1 MQSQNPH
8 KNHYLSR
15 FRWTKYV
22 RSLVK
27 ICQIASIIV
36 KQDNKN
42 LKFGLKAERFLNARQ
57 RFFSAN
63 TTKKGPKYAKLRHT
77 CQTAFSHAKP
87 LQTSNKT
94 KFWILALKMPTW
106 QSWFPA
112 RNARCCCWIETVSM
126 RTNTRHT
133 SLPVVRRAHHS
144 ANRIVSKWQYTLF
157 RMRGIVKT
165 VYSRYRLNY
174 SVFTKMYLYQ
184 ALKVDTVGST
194 PTGFETETR
203 RETFETETRRETFET
218 ETHENV
224 SPDAFRD
231 LSLQTP
237 SLAHT
242 APEPAKHFPNQE
254 TWDFQPLGGH
264 EICVQLVE
272 LR

>member
-1 MQSQNPH
+1 
-8 KNHYLSR
+8 
-15 FRWTKYV
+15 
-22 RSLVK
+22 
-27 ICQIASIIV
+27 
-36 KQDNKN
+36 
-42 LKFGLKAERFLNARQ
+42 
-57 RFFSAN
+57 
-63 TTKKGPKYAKLRHT
+63 
-77 CQTAFSHAKP
+77 
-87 LQTSNKT
+87 
-94 KFWILALKMPTW
+94 
-106 QSWFPA
+106 
-112 RNARCCCWIETVSM
+112 
-126 RTNTRHT
+126 
-133 SLPVVRRAHHS
+133 
-144 ANRIVSKWQYTLF
+144 
-157 RMRGIVKT
+157 MRGIVKT

-203 RETFETETRRETFET
+203 RETFETET
-218 ETHENV
+218 HENV

-242 APEPAKHFPNQE
+242 APEPTKHFPNQE